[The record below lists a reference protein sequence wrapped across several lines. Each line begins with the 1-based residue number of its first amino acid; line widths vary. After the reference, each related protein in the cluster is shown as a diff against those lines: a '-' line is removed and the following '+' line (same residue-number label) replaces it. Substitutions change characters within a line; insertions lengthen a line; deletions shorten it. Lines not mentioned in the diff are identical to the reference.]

1 MERALSS
8 VPHTRAETPRK
19 VTHNHDEDDSEEES
33 EKSS

>member
-1 MERALSS
+1 MERTASN
-8 VPHTRAETPRK
+8 VPHVRAETPRK